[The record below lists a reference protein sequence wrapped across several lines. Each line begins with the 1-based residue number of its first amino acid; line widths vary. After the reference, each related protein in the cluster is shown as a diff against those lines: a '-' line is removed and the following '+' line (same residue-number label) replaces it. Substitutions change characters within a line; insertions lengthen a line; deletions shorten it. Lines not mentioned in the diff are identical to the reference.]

1 MTSEIVLK
9 ALLSVVSIVASLVGI
24 YVIPALKASK
34 HHKEFAM
41 LNDFMVDMVRSANQ
55 IYTPQEWKEK
65 KGYVLKLVTDY
76 VNGKTSLGFTEDQI
90 DALIEG
96 IVREVK
102 VYDGTK
108 GTDNSGN
115 IAG

>member
-1 MTSEIVLK
+1 MTSELVLK
-9 ALLSVVSIVASLVGI
+9 VLLSVVSVIASLVGI
-24 YVIPALKASK
+24 YVIPALKTSK
-34 HHKEFAM
+34 HYKEFAM
-41 LNDFMVDMVRSANQ
+41 LNDFMIDMVRSANQ

-76 VNGKTSLGFTEDQI
+76 VNSRTSLGLMEDQI

-102 VYDGTK
+102 VYDGAE
-108 GTDNSGN
+108 GAGNSGDTVN
-115 IAG
+115 